1 LHYFP
6 DPDHPDFAPF
16 AQALV
21 RMIFAHAGFEHRV
34 SELLNVITGD
44 PDFGENP
51 TTTRWSAKD
60 RPKEVRKLCDQHKSE
75 HPNGLP
81 ETDAIVR
88 RLREAFPLCNERNLL
103 AHGIWW
109 GLDPEAGVVNVRAAK
124 VRPKEDP
131 HRDFTADTIQRIA
144 TTFDDLEADLYKLQA
159 AIEARL
165 PPEPLP
171 PELLDR
177 NTRPRLGDHL

>member
-1 LHYFP
+1 MHYFP

-16 AQALV
+16 AQAFV

-44 PDFGENP
+44 LDFGENP

-75 HPNGLP
+75 HPDGLP

-103 AHGIWW
+103 THGIWW

-177 NTRPRLGDHL
+177 E